1 MIDFGR
7 AWRAT
12 LAVLSVASAASPAL
26 AQKNQDIARFP
37 MTEPVPV
44 ISGYYSLGRE
54 NSFFLSAV
62 HEALVYHDAK
72 RGRFA
77 PLLAKSF
84 RRVNPTTLEFELR
97 EDVKFHNGE
106 PFTADDVI
114 ATIEF
119 ARDRKNGVQLPNR
132 FSWIKSVEKLGPYKL
147 RFTSEQPTAID
158 ISNLEGTYILNKKY
172 LESLADP
179 KDYGRSPVG
188 TGPFK
193 ITMFDDNKGIMATR
207 YDEYTGL
214 ESKKARIK
222 GVLGLP
228 IHDKETQVLS
238 LITGKIEAM
247 RDPSEDQ
254 LKEFGKD
261 SRFTATSLPA
271 MYMTYMMFDAAGL
284 SGKTE
289 MKDPRV
295 RRAMIMAIDRE
306 ALRKTVVSGGD
317 AAKLM
322 DGMCFREMIGC
333 DYTTKPPAY
342 NPAEAKK
349 LLAEAGYPNGFNVEL
364 TARPATK
371 DAAVAVSGYWRAVGI
386 NATIDLVTIGG
397 WRTKRNS
404 GKVEAYYGERPMD
417 EPDVNYAVEV
427 LFSPKRDY
435 SGDPMVLNVFEN
447 GSSETDEVK
456 RKELYRAWF
465 DRVNEQSYMLPMTTL
480 PQTFIHSNDI
490 EVATSVDT
498 PYTVNVGIFSYK
510 K

>member
-1 MIDFGR
+1 MTNFGR
-7 AWRAT
+7 TRYAT
-12 LAVLSVASAASPAL
+12 FAVLAALLGISPAF

-37 MTEPVPV
+37 MTEPVSV

-62 HEALVYHDAK
+62 HESLVYHDAMN
-72 RGRFA
+72 GRFA
-77 PLLAKSF
+77 PLLAKSYK
-84 RRVNPTTLEFELR
+84 RIDPTTLEFELR

-114 ATIEF
+114 ATLDF

-132 FSWIKSVEKLGPYKL
+132 FSWIKSIEKLGPYKL
-147 RFTSEQPTAID
+147 RFVSEQASAVD

-172 LESLADP
+172 LLSLAEP
-179 KDYGRSPVG
+179 KDYGRAPVG

-193 ITMFDDNKGIMATR
+193 ITMFDDNKGIMASR
-207 YDEYTGL
+207 NDEFTGL
-214 ESKKARIK
+214 QSKRARIK

-238 LITGKIEAM
+238 LLTGKIEAV
-247 RDPSEDQ
+247 RDPNEDQ

-261 SRFTATSLPA
+261 PKFATTSLPA

-289 MKDPRV
+289 MKDARV
-295 RRAMIMAIDRE
+295 RRAMVMAIDRD

-322 DGMCFREMIGC
+322 DGMCFREMIAC
-333 DYTTKPPAY
+333 DYATKPPAY

-349 LLAEAGYPNGFNVEL
+349 LMAEAGYPNGFDIEL

-371 DAAVAVSGYWRAVGI
+371 DAAVAVTGYWRAIGI
-386 NATIDLVTIGG
+386 NAKIDLVNING
-397 WRTKRNS
+397 WRTKRNN
-404 GKVEAYYGERPMD
+404 GKIEAYFGERPMD
-417 EPDVNYAVEV
+417 EPDVSYAVDV
-427 LFSPKRDY
+427 LFSPKRDF
-435 SGDPMVLNVFEN
+435 SGDPMVVTIFDN
-447 GSSETDEVK
+447 GPAETDEVK
-456 RKELYRAWF
+456 RKELYRTWF
-465 DRVNEQSYMLPMTTL
+465 DRVNEQHYMLPMTTL
-480 PQTFIHSNDI
+480 PQTFIHSGDI
-490 EVATSVDT
+490 EVATSKDI
-498 PYTVNVGIFSYK
+498 PYQVNVGVFGYK